1 MDWLR
6 LFRGR
11 RRRPLSRVS
20 PRVAPRPAPAIPAA
34 PGEAHPLDLTTGLE
48 AELSRGELRAEVERI
63 LREEWEGAAGI
74 ADRDFLSALSRAVA
88 RDGLQLPPMPEA
100 MLRVQRLVDSPDC
113 DVATLARELERDPTL
128 ATKIVGVA
136 NSTYYAGLE
145 PVSSLRDAVI
155 RIGLRETRNIVLVIS
170 MRSKVFR
177 IPGFRSETEA
187 LWRHS
192 LAASITTQEAAALG
206 RLDPDQGFLAGLV
219 HDLGRIA
226 MLMVSGEV
234 LQASRGRSSAVPEAF
249 GAILDRVHTPLSA
262 LLAES
267 WHLPS
272 DLVEALY
279 WHHAPEGAPEASRAL
294 ARAIRA
300 GDLLAHD
307 LESASEAPSDPE
319 ALLEVGLD
327 AEAAGD
333 VLQEAAPRFQAIAK
347 AL

>member
-6 LFRGR
+6 IFRGGR
-11 RRRPLSRVS
+11 RRRPSLPLQRI
-20 PRVAPRPAPAIPAA
+20 AHRPLPATPAA
-34 PGEAHPLDLTTGLE
+34 PGEARPLDLTTGLE
-48 AELSRGELRAEVERI
+48 AHLSRGELRAEVERI
-63 LREEWEGAAGI
+63 LRQERQGATSEQ
-74 ADRDFLSALSRAVA
+74 DREFLSALSSAVA
-88 RDGLQLPPMPEA
+88 RDGLQLPPMPES

-113 DVATLARELERDPTL
+113 DVAALSRELERDPTL
-128 ATKIVGVA
+128 ATKIVGVS

-145 PVSSLRDAVI
+145 AVSSLRDAVI
-155 RIGLRETRNIVLVIS
+155 RIGLRETRNIVLVIA
-170 MRSKVFR
+170 MRSRVFR

-192 LAASITTQEAAALG
+192 LAASITTQETAALVG
-206 RLDPDQGFLAGLV
+206 LDPDQGFLAGLI

-234 LQASRGRSSAVPEAF
+234 LHASRARSGPSPETL
-249 GAILDRVHTPLSA
+249 GSILDRVHMPLSA

-272 DLVEALY
+272 DLIEALH
-279 WHHAPEGAPEASRAL
+279 WHHSPQGAPDRSRGL
-294 ARAIRA
+294 AGAIRA

-307 LESASEAPSDPE
+307 LEGGLDSPSAPE
-319 ALLEVGLD
+319 LLVEVGLD
-327 AEAAGD
+327 LEVAEEALAEAS
-333 VLQEAAPRFQAIAK
+333 PRFQAIAK